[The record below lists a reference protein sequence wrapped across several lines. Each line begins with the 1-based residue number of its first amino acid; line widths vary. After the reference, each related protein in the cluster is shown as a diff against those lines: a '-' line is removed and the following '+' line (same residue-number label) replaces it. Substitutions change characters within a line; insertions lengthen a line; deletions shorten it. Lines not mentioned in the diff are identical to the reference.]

1 MIKQRKEEILL
12 SKKLCEKDTNENKV
26 VDSNS
31 NESFT
36 FAGNIRE
43 KKPFMDILIEE
54 HLKNP
59 SEMTLKDIRE
69 EVDTF
74 MFEGK
79 VPTLAAG

>member
-12 SKKLCEKDTNENKV
+12 EKSGNKQPEDDKV

-31 NESFT
+31 NEAFS
-36 FAGNIRE
+36 AGTVRA
-43 KKPFMDILIEE
+43 KRPFMDTLIEE

-59 SEMTLKDIRE
+59 KEMTLKDIRE

-79 VPTLAAG
+79 V